1 MKNNKIYCKFV
12 SQVKSSQVKSSQVK
26 ASAKIVSLIAL
37 FILLFSISCKP
48 KQNPDEPPEEPLIPK
63 AYQGKYIGVGKNL
76 YPKKDD
82 VYNYNFY
89 YETTS
94 SNYIINSTYSSLSMY
109 IFLKDANADYSP
121 SINGKAIL
129 YYEDVDKPT
138 REFYF
143 FTNRDYK
150 RILIAASTISLGA
163 WDALIH
169 SDDIN
174 K

>member
-1 MKNNKIYCKFV
+1 M
-12 SQVKSSQVKSSQVK
+12 
-26 ASAKIVSLIAL
+26 
-37 FILLFSISCKP
+37 
-48 KQNPDEPPEEPLIPK
+48 IPK

-82 VYNYNFY
+82 VYSYDFC

-94 SNYIINSTYSSLSMY
+94 SNYIINSKYSSLSMP
-109 IFLKDANADYSP
+109 IFLKDANSNYS
-121 SINGKAIL
+121 SSYNGKAIF
-129 YYEDVDKPT
+129 YYDDIDNPT
-138 REFYF
+138 RQFIF

-150 RILIAASTISLGA
+150 RILIASFVSISPGA